1 MAVDPWSNDACRGYV
16 IWTMENSGFKPKEIT
31 QAVTELYTAFDF
43 QTIEEVARHYY
54 NSSFLLRVK
63 LELLI
68 NPIKKMSS
76 RNIEMNSIARKI

>member
-54 NSSFLLRVK
+54 NSSFYFGSSCPEVLLLPISNFIYRISLK
-63 LELLI
+63 LHMI
-68 NPIKKMSS
+68 
-76 RNIEMNSIARKI
+76 

>member
-43 QTIEEVARHYY
+43 QTLKKWPGIIIIVLFYFGSSCPEV
-54 NSSFLLRVK
+54 LLLPISNFIYRISLK
-63 LELLI
+63 LHMI
-68 NPIKKMSS
+68 
-76 RNIEMNSIARKI
+76 

>member
-63 LELLI
+63 L
-68 NPIKKMSS
+68 S
-76 RNIEMNSIARKI
+76 RSFTFAHFKFHYRISLKLHMI